1 MASCPKTSIK
11 PGKTFAKE
19 IEKLELKRCE
29 AADLFGV
36 DATTITY
43 WARRGVGK
51 KYVESVADILGVPAG
66 DIIGRGRGRRSK
78 VKRLIVQ
85 TKSPAEAL
93 ATSTGNAR
101 LRPELIVDLART
113 PLSDEQADLLR
124 IIINSYG
131 EIA

>member
-11 PGKTFAKE
+11 PGKIFANE
-19 IEKLELKRCE
+19 IEKLQLKRCE

-36 DATTITY
+36 DASTITY
-43 WARRGVGK
+43 WSRRGVGK
-51 KYVESVADILGVPAG
+51 KYVASVADILGVPAD
-66 DIIGRGRGRRSK
+66 DIIGRGKTRGK
-78 VKRLIVQ
+78 VKRLIVHSK
-85 TKSPAEAL
+85 TPA
-93 ATSTGNAR
+93 TTTGAR

-131 EIA
+131 EAA